1 MSNTEFDK
9 FNLEGLSLEDA
20 EPVKTKKLEPVV
32 QAEPITP
39 VEQPNEA
46 VVTVHDDEN
55 SENKEDLMTCPK
67 CELEQPK
74 AEQCSGCGVY
84 VEKALA
90 LIGQSKI
97 EITSTK
103 F

>member
-9 FNLEGLSLEDA
+9 FDLEGLSLEDA
-20 EPVKTKKLEPVV
+20 EPVKTKKTEPVV
-32 QAEPITP
+32 QAVP
-39 VEQPNEA
+39 VTTMEQPTETA
-46 VVTVHDDEN
+46 KPADSDEN
-55 SENKEDLMTCPK
+55 SEKAENLMICPK

-74 AEQCSGCGVY
+74 AEQCKGCGVY
-84 VEKALA
+84 VEKAMA
-90 LIGQSKI
+90 QIGQSKI